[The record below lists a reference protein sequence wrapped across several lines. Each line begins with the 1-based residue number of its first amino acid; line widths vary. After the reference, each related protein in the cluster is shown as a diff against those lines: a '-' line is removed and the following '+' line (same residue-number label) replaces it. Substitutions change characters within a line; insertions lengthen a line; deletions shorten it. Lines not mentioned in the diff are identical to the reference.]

1 MSVHILLQEDPE
13 TYEFMLYPGGESD
26 TGDASDDTGGDDGE
40 GVNLDDGDDA

>member
-26 TGDASDDTGGDDGE
+26 ASGDDTGGDDGE
-40 GVNLDDGDDA
+40 GVNTDDADDA